1 MTCLNF
7 GGGIVCVNDNW
18 GRLKVGN
25 RYIWVDMHPWC
36 GPSFFTDSDMSKV
49 YDPVDETDPV
59 WPVFGAWLDRK
70 KAEKAKRAARK
81 IIPSQGTE
89 P

>member
-1 MTCLNF
+1 MTCVKF
-7 GGGIVCVNDNW
+7 GNAIVCVNDNW

-25 RYIWVDMHPWC
+25 RYIWVDFHPWC

-59 WPVFGAWLDRK
+59 WPAFQAWLDRK
-70 KAEKAKRAARK
+70 KAAKAKTAAVK
-81 IIPSQGTE
+81 PAEPSA
-89 P
+89 